1 MQHDENSEFQ
11 HSGDLVEQLRRYAF
25 AGVPLA
31 GQHTAFYERHLKFDN
46 VMAPTAA
53 GAMERFEAFARS
65 IRDLLADRWL
75 RTEETY
81 RELDPKRVYYCRWN
95 F

>member
-1 MQHDENSEFQ
+1 VTPPPCVRVIPLADITRRNTSNTMQHHENSESQ

-31 GQHTAFYERHLKFDN
+31 GQHTAFYERHLKIAIQRN
-46 VMAPTAA
+46 RLP
-53 GAMERFEAFARS
+53 S
-65 IRDLLADRWL
+65 WL
-75 RTEETY
+75 P
-81 RELDPKRVYYCRWN
+81 L